1 MRQVFLQDSDRSAPE
16 VWRQA
21 FPEAEVV
28 DRSPTGRINDLL
40 WVRLR
45 AAEPPAEAI
54 ARARTAWV
62 GVIVAL
68 SDTPDAEEAA
78 RSIAAGAAGYC
89 NSRAAPEVLQQVAAV
104 VGNGGLWVGQS
115 LLQHLM
121 RGVSDQL
128 ARRAREADGP
138 SWQQKLSPREIEVAR
153 MVAAGSSNK
162 EIAHELAITE
172 RTVKAHLGLIFEK
185 LGVRDRLQ
193 LSLRVNGVNL

>member
-1 MRQVFLQDSDRSAPE
+1 MRQVFLQAKGLEAPS
-16 VWRQA
+16 VWREA

-28 DRSPTGRINDLL
+28 NAIPKGRINDVL

-45 AAEPPAEAI
+45 PEQTPPKAVAA
-54 ARARTAWV
+54 ARAEWV
-62 GVIVAL
+62 GVIVVL
-68 SDTPDAEEAA
+68 SDVPEVEEAA
-78 RSIAAGAAGYC
+78 RAIAAGAAGYC
-89 NSRAAPEVLQQVAAV
+89 NSRAAPDVLQQVASV

-128 ARRAREADGP
+128 ARRAAGNELP
-138 SWQQKLSPREIEVAR
+138 SWKQKLSPREAEVAE
-153 MVAAGSSNK
+153 MVAAGASNK
-162 EIAHELAITE
+162 EIAGELNITE

-185 LGVRDRLQ
+185 LSVRDRLQ